1 MKSLN
6 AKLPKILFIKAVLF
20 AAAITFLSLNL
31 FTACSSGDSGDDSNT
46 SSGKTED
53 KGSGTGTKD
62 DNKDS
67 EEKENPADSS
77 KSYITLTNSTSSNL
91 EVYDD
96 SLRNTLL
103 ATVAPG
109 ESKKVEAGFGG
120 GITEKVLY
128 LTYHV
133 DVGTDVPF
141 YDNSSYA
148 IFTSDGTK
156 EKKVTYPE
164 KMDIKD
170 AYIILENSYGGT
182 DGIELMRGSSPLPPC
197 GKSSTVLSKGESAVY
212 KISDAKLTNL
222 NYSSFKIADLNGN
235 KIPLP
240 SAISYFEKSVIYT
253 VSYNGKTGQLVS
265 KTPFNAET
273 KKKIWSRKSY
283 GTSLS
288 QEQFITHCL
297 RSRHNAPDGSLICG
311 VLNPVAS
318 SREQT
323 AKIMLIDEYG
333 KLAGENVIAISDEKL
348 GAANTY
354 LFYDILETS
363 AGEFTALVQAG
374 FSGGENKIYF
384 LALNSSL
391 ETTKWIYQIDKD
403 SADYLFSVNTK
414 GKISEIDGN
423 TFALCGS
430 RNNVPFVEKISYSA
444 SDNTVTAKYIEV
456 QGASSNYNS
465 ENIFTSMVYNGSD
478 FILTGYE
485 NFDGEYSASNPHIGT
500 VYKIDGNL
508 EKAEKIYS
516 KENCLFYGISAD
528 KKDSGKYYICG
539 EAVDNGNALR
549 GCFLSS
555 DMIEKNKSP
564 LLFRGSKEH
573 AWFTQLCADEN
584 RITFNGETSA
594 DKSGSGGCALVMAM
608 NTKGEE
614 MWRNEFDGYS
624 AVYSCMENGI
634 GSFLL
639 ELFNEDTKQSKIV
652 STDLLGKDTGAELD
666 TFGK

>member
-6 AKLPKILFIKAVLF
+6 AKLTKTLFIKAVFF
-20 AAAITFLSLNL
+20 AAAVTFLSLTA
-31 FTACSSGDSGDDSNT
+31 FTSCSSGDSGGDSKT
-46 SSGKTED
+46 SSEKTED
-53 KGSGTGTKD
+53 KGSEAETKED
-62 DNKDS
+62 ENDS
-67 EEKENPADSS
+67 GEKENPSDSS
-77 KSYITLTNSTSSNL
+77 KSYVTLINSTSSNL

-109 ESKKVEAGFGG
+109 KSGKVEADFGG

-141 YDNSSYA
+141 YDNGSYA

-156 EKKVTYPE
+156 EKSVSYPE

-170 AYIILENSYGGT
+170 AYIILENSSSGA
-182 DGIELMRGSSPLPPC
+182 DGIELMRGSSPLIPC
-197 GKSSTVLSKGESAVY
+197 GKTSTVLSAGESAVY
-212 KISDAKLTNL
+212 KISDARLTNL

-235 KIPLP
+235 RIPLP
-240 SAISYFEKSVIYT
+240 SSISYFEKSVIYT
-253 VSYNGKTGQLVS
+253 VSCNGKTGQLVS

-283 GTSLS
+283 GASLS
-288 QEQFITHCL
+288 SEQFITHCL
-297 RSRHNAPDGSLICG
+297 RSRHNAPDGSIICG
-311 VLNPVAS
+311 VLSPVAS
-318 SREQT
+318 NSSQT
-323 AKIMLIDEYG
+323 AKIILLDEYG
-333 KLAGENVIAISDEKL
+333 KKTGEHVIAISDEKL
-348 GAANTY
+348 GAAKTY

-363 AGEFTALVQAG
+363 AGDFTALVQAG

-384 LALNSSL
+384 LTLGSSL
-391 ETTKWIYQIDKD
+391 ETTKWKYQMDKD
-403 SADYLFSVNTK
+403 SSDYLFSVNTK
-414 GKISEIDGN
+414 GKIAEIDEN

-430 RNNVPFVEKISYSA
+430 RNNAPFAEKISYNP

-456 QGASSNYNS
+456 QGISSNYNS
-465 ENIFTSMVYNGSD
+465 ENIFTSMIYSGTD

-500 VYKIDGNL
+500 VYKIDSTL
-508 EKAEKIYS
+508 EKAEKVYS

-528 KKDSGKYYICG
+528 KKTLGKYYICG
-539 EAVDNGNALR
+539 EAVDNGNALH

-555 DMIEKNKSP
+555 EMIEKNENP
-564 LLFRGSKEH
+564 LLFRGSKNH
-573 AWFTQLCADEN
+573 TWFTQLCADED
-584 RITFNGETSA
+584 RIAFSGEASD
-594 DKSGSGGCALVMAM
+594 DKSGSGGCALVMAV
-608 NTKGEE
+608 NAKGEE
-614 MWRNEFDGYS
+614 MWRNEFVGYS

-639 ELFNEDTKQSKIV
+639 ELFNEDSKQSKIV
-652 STDLLGKDTGAELD
+652 SSDLLGNDTGTELE